1 MIVVYMDPLGKC
13 LGFRVE
19 GSICSNSIYFGSKVL
34 VEGLLNYLKAKVYYL
49 WTLKVSPKGPS
60 IIMVYT

>member
-1 MIVVYMDPLGKC
+1 MIVVYMDPLSKC

-34 VEGLLNYLKAKVYYL
+34 VEGLLNYLKAKVYTIY
-49 WTLKVSPKGPS
+49 GP
-60 IIMVYT
+60 